1 MKERITKIREWIYHR
16 KGYCL
21 GAVILVIFLAVVCSQ
36 MKIETVSEYNAREKQ
51 SASERQ
57 SILAELEEEEE
68 TPISA
73 VHDVTEH
80 EENETTTEQMVV
92 SQEESDSTSMQKE
105 SGTTLPQIESENQS
119 QTSVTEQEVPQS
131 TTQRTEHITTK
142 KEEHKETTTETD
154 EIKKET
160 TTKKQEETKDIVV
173 SITISCDAVLQNPDL
188 NTSAQI
194 PENGIFLNAKT
205 VVKKGE
211 TVLQALENACKDY
224 GISYVKEGSS
234 YGFYI
239 SSIGGLAEQEC
250 GKYSGWKYKVNGEIG
265 STSCSSYVLE
275 ENDEIVWYYATHY
288 LD

>member
-36 MKIETVSEYNAREKQ
+36 MKIETVSEHNAKEKQ

-57 SILAELEEEEE
+57 SILAELEKEE
-68 TPISA
+68 TSMSTVP
-73 VHDVTEH
+73 DVTEH
-80 EENETTTEQMVV
+80 GENETTTEQMVV
-92 SQEESDSTSMQKE
+92 SQEELDITSVQKE
-105 SGTTLPQIESENQS
+105 SGTTLPQRESENHT

-131 TTQRTEHITTK
+131 TTQRIEHITTK
-142 KEEHKETTTETD
+142 KETQKTTTETD
-154 EIKKET
+154 GIQKET
-160 TTKKQEETKDIVV
+160 TTKKQEETKNIVV
-173 SITISCDAVLQNPDL
+173 SIIISCDAVLNNSDL

-211 TVLQALENACKDY
+211 TVLQALENACMDN
-224 GISYVKEGSS
+224 GISYVKEGSA

-239 SSIGGLAEQEC
+239 SSIGGLAEKEC

-275 ENDEIVWYYATHY
+275 ENDEIVWYYVTHY

>member
-36 MKIETVSEYNAREKQ
+36 MKIETVSEHNAKEKQ

-57 SILAELEEEEE
+57 SILAELEKEE
-68 TPISA
+68 TSMSKVP
-73 VHDVTEH
+73 DVTEH
-80 EENETTTEQMVV
+80 GENETTTEQMVV
-92 SQEESDSTSMQKE
+92 SQEELDITSVQKE
-105 SGTTLPQIESENQS
+105 SGTTLPQRESENHT

-131 TTQRTEHITTK
+131 TTQRIEHITTK
-142 KEEHKETTTETD
+142 KETQKTTTETD
-154 EIKKET
+154 GIQKET
-160 TTKKQEETKDIVV
+160 TTKKQEETKNIVV
-173 SITISCDAVLQNPDL
+173 SIIISCDAVLNNPDL

-211 TVLQALENACKDY
+211 TVLQALENACKDN
-224 GISYVKEGSS
+224 GISYVKEGSA

-239 SSIGGLAEQEC
+239 SSIGGLAEKEC

-275 ENDEIVWYYATHY
+275 ENDEIVWYYVTHY